1 MNLDGVSTSV
11 NNSIS
16 GAVKDLN
23 KCRLKE
29 MMEWQI
35 KIVLNFDDNARENI
49 KTRHILNRD
58 Q

>member
-49 KTRHILNRD
+49 KTRHILNI
-58 Q
+58 

>member
-1 MNLDGVSTSV
+1 
-11 NNSIS
+11 
-16 GAVKDLN
+16 
-23 KCRLKE
+23 